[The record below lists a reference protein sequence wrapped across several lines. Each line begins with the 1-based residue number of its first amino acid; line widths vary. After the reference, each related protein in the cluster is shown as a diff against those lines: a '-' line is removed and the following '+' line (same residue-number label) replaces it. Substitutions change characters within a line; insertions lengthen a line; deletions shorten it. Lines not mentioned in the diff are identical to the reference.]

1 MISTAII
8 GHERPK
14 KILCAALAQ
23 KEVAHAYLFHG
34 EASIGKFTTA
44 KAFAKTI
51 QCEKQGDACG
61 ECRACKAIESG
72 IHPDV
77 QIIQPDGPQIKIDQV
92 RILQE
97 ALVFKPLIGNRKIII
112 VDEAESMNPEAA
124 NCFLKTLEEPPDHS
138 LLILVASQPHRLL
151 PTILSRCQRI
161 RFDPPK
167 REDIAGWLIR
177 QKGLSQ
183 PEAELLAAL
192 SLGRIGLALTNDLG
206 QLLDQRDKAVSLLS
220 PDALSNLDQLFENS
234 RTYAGDEETF
244 RATLDWILIWLR
256 DLLVYRHNP
265 DPRLLINL
273 DRREELS
280 QHSKHFSTD
289 LLLKIMAL
297 LAAFHRAAHR
307 NLNRTLVLETVLLE
321 LRDNL

>member
-1 MISTAII
+1 MTSTAII

-14 KILCAALAQ
+14 RILQTALAQ

-51 QCEKQGDACG
+51 QCERQGGACG
-61 ECRACKAIESG
+61 DCRACKAIESG

-77 QIIQPDGPQIKIDQV
+77 QIVQPDGSQIKINQI

-97 ALVFKPLIGNRKIII
+97 ALVFKPLIGSRKIII
-112 VDEAESMNPEAA
+112 IDEAETMNLEAA

-167 REDIAGWLIR
+167 REDIADWLVR
-177 QKGLSQ
+177 QKGLPQ
-183 PEAELLAAL
+183 AEAELFAAL
-192 SLGRIGLALTNDLG
+192 SLGRIGLALTQDLTE
-206 QLLDQRDKAVSLLS
+206 LKDQRDKVLSLLS
-220 PDALSNLDQLFENS
+220 PKALSDLDQLFGNS
-234 RTYAGDEETF
+234 QAYAGDEETF

-280 QHSKHFSTD
+280 QHSKHFSTA
-289 LLLKIMAL
+289 LLLRIMAL

-307 NLNRTLVLETVLLE
+307 NLNRALVLETVLLE
-321 LRDNL
+321 LRGNL

>member
-1 MISTAII
+1 MTSTAII

-14 KILCAALAQ
+14 RILQTALAHS
-23 KEVAHAYLFHG
+23 EVAHAYLFHG

-44 KAFAKTI
+44 KAFAKDI
-51 QCEKQGDACG
+51 QCERQGGACG

-77 QIIQPDGPQIKIDQV
+77 QIIEPDGTQIKIDQI

-112 VDEAESMNPEAA
+112 VDEAESLNLEAA

-138 LLILVASQPHRLL
+138 LLILVTSQPHRLL

-167 REDIAGWLIR
+167 REDIADWLVR
-177 QKGLSQ
+177 RRGLLQ

-192 SLGRIGLALTNDLG
+192 SLGRIGLALTKDLTE
-206 QLLDQRDKAVSLLS
+206 LKDQRDKAVSLLS
-220 PDALSNLDQLFENS
+220 PKALSDLDQLFENS
-234 RTYAGDEETF
+234 QAYAGDEETF
-244 RATLDWILIWLR
+244 RAALDWILIWLR
-256 DLLVYRHNP
+256 DLLVYQHNP

-273 DRREELS
+273 DRRKELS
-280 QHSKHFSTD
+280 QHSKHFSTA

-307 NLNRTLVLETVLLE
+307 NFNRALVLETVLLE
-321 LRDNL
+321 LRSSL